1 MQYGN
6 VPSNKTSVI
15 KASQYNIISP
25 IPKPSPVLHSSMD
38 ALLQAIET
46 ANGMG
51 DVNLSPTNVQLEI
64 LKEIRRANNMADMER
79 REAKLLHQE
88 MKELEEQRFNLTQ
101 MFIERS
107 LALQKQMLDSL
118 RSTGRASKKELNG
131 GGGSGS
137 SGADNSFKFLPRQS
151 NSRPQFIFTAKKKK

>member
-1 MQYGN
+1 M
-6 VPSNKTSVI
+6 
-15 KASQYNIISP
+15 ISP
-25 IPKPSPVLHSSMD
+25 VPEHKPSPVLHSSMD

-51 DVNLSPTNVQLEI
+51 ETSLSPTNVQLEI
-64 LKEIRRANNMADMER
+64 LKEIRKANAMAEMER
-79 REAKLLHQE
+79 RETKLLHQE
-88 MKELEEQRFNLTQ
+88 MKVLEEQRFNLTQ
-101 MFIERS
+101 MFMERS

-118 RSTGRASKKELNG
+118 RTTGRASKKELNG

-137 SGADNSFKFLPRQS
+137 SGTDNFKFLPRQS